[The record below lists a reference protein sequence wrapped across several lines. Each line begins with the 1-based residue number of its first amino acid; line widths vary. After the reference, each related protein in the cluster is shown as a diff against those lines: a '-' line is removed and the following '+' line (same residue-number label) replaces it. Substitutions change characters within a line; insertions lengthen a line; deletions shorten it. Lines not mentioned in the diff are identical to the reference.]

1 MNDVT
6 IIDRFLDTFSRYI
19 DSGFGLLQGEVA
31 FLTATL
37 IVIDMTI
44 AGLYW
49 AMSHATGQGDDVIA
63 KLLRK
68 VLCVG
73 AFAYI
78 IGNFNWLASIV
89 FRSFA
94 GLGITATGSA
104 ITMENFLQ
112 PGRLAKTGIDAAAP
126 ILEQIGDMAGFPE
139 VFVNIDPIVVLF
151 IAWLVVILCFF
162 VLAVQLF
169 ITLIEFKLTT
179 LAGFVLIPFALWN
192 KTSFLAEKVLGNV
205 VSSGIKV
212 LVLAVIVGIGSG
224 LFAEFEVHPDEPSID
239 HALVVMLASLA
250 LLALGIF
257 GPGIATG
264 LVSGAPQLGAGAMAG
279 AAVGAVGTGVAIGA
293 AVTGVGG
300 AVMAGARMAP
310 AAAKLA
316 GAGARAATS
325 AAGSARSAFR
335 PVPLRPAAVPRARRL
350 ASAMSP
356 RLAHKPQAAAS
367 PLVLPLLGRR
377 WPTPSALAGTAQK
390 PAATV
395 LAPARPQTAPQ
406 ARRSNSNRPGPS
418 GCTAASRLPMPRP
431 LPPTR
436 CAAATAAAPGKA
448 RACGIPIPNLQG
460 EHPCDSNDRR
470 CATPIRRSLPPRIKP
485 PPGVGR
491 PYRLR
496 PRAGEELAPDG
507 LRLPSA
513 RAVDGRRPG
522 VALGAVHRDAL
533 CHRGRSSRA
542 GARRGRGRHA
552 VPARRRA
559 DRAPPGALRD
569 AGSLA
574 VHRPHRGAAELA
586 RCLRLHH
593 RQGRGGA
600 QRLRPHQ

>member
-49 AMSHATGQGDDVIA
+49 AMSHATGQGEDVIA

-68 VLCVG
+68 TLYVG

-78 IGNFNWLASIV
+78 IGNFNWLAGIV

-94 GLGITATGSA
+94 GLGLTATGSA

-112 PGRLAKTGIDAAAP
+112 PGRLAKTGIDAGAP

-139 VFVNIDPIVVLF
+139 VFVNIDPIVVMFL
-151 IAWLVVILCFF
+151 AWLVVILCFF

-179 LAGFVLIPFALWN
+179 LAGFVLVPFALWN

-205 VSSGIKV
+205 VSSGVKV

-224 LFAEFEVHPDEPSID
+224 LFAEFQTVPDEPSID

-293 AVTGVGG
+293 AATGVGG

-316 GAGARAATS
+316 GSGARAAAST
-325 AAGSARSAFR
+325 AGSARSAFQAGS
-335 PVPLRPAAVPRARRL
+335 AAAGGGAKGAMAGLGNVAKTGAQAAGQKAAAGARSLKDRTAAAFRADGA
-350 ASAMSP
+350 ASA
-356 RLAHKPQAAAS
+356 
-367 PLVLPLLGRR
+367 
-377 WPTPSALAGTAQK
+377 
-390 PAATV
+390 
-395 LAPARPQTAPQ
+395 
-406 ARRSNSNRPGPS
+406 S
-418 GCTAASRLPMPRP
+418 GGG
-431 LPPTR
+431 
-436 CAAATAAAPGKA
+436 AAATSGGATRGSAAEGDAPAAAGQKQPAWAKRLHRRQQMTHAATTTAHTLRG
-448 RACGIPIPNLQG
+448 GDGGGSGQG
-460 EHPCDSNDRR
+460 
-470 CATPIRRSLPPRIKP
+470 
-485 PPGVGR
+485 
-491 PYRLR
+491 
-496 PRAGEELAPDG
+496 
-507 LRLPSA
+507 PS
-513 RAVDGRRPG
+513 
-522 VALGAVHRDAL
+522 
-533 CHRGRSSRA
+533 
-542 GARRGRGRHA
+542 
-552 VPARRRA
+552 
-559 DRAPPGALRD
+559 LRD
-569 AGSLA
+569 SDS
-574 VHRPHRGAAELA
+574 
-586 RCLRLHH
+586 
-593 RQGRGGA
+593 
-600 QRLRPHQ
+600 

>member
-49 AMSHATGQGDDVIA
+49 AMSHATGQGEDVIA
-63 KLLRK
+63 KLLHK
-68 VLCVG
+68 VLYVG

-126 ILEQIGDMAGFPE
+126 ILEQVGDMAGFPE
-139 VFVNIDPIVVLF
+139 VFVNVDAIAVMFL
-151 IAWLVVILCFF
+151 AWLVVVLCFF
-162 VLAVQLF
+162 VLAIQLF

-179 LAGFVLIPFALWN
+179 LAGFVLVPFALWN

-224 LFAEFEVHPDEPSID
+224 LFAEFQVHPDEPSID
-239 HALVVMLASLA
+239 HALVIMLASLA

-279 AAVGAVGTGVAIGA
+279 AAVGAAGTAVAIGA
-293 AVTGVGG
+293 AATGVGG
-300 AVMAGARMAP
+300 AVAAGARMAP

-316 GAGARAATS
+316 GSGARAATS
-325 AAGSARSAFR
+325 AAGSAGAAFR
-335 PVPLRPAAVPRARRL
+335 AGSAAAGGGAKGAMAGMGNVAKTGAQAAGRRAASG
-350 ASAMSP
+350 ASAAGQKMAGPFRAGWNGAEADGGAGATSGTG
-356 RLAHKPQAAAS
+356 AGAAADGAAGS
-367 PLVLPLLGRR
+367 QKQEQPAWAKRMHRR
-377 WPTPSALAGTAQK
+377 QQITH
-390 PAATV
+390 AAT
-395 LAPARPQTAPQ
+395 TAAHTLRGGDGGGSGQ
-406 ARRSNSNRPGPS
+406 GPS
-418 GCTAASRLPMPRP
+418 
-431 LPPTR
+431 
-436 CAAATAAAPGKA
+436 
-448 RACGIPIPNLQG
+448 
-460 EHPCDSNDRR
+460 
-470 CATPIRRSLPPRIKP
+470 
-485 PPGVGR
+485 
-491 PYRLR
+491 
-496 PRAGEELAPDG
+496 
-507 LRLPSA
+507 
-513 RAVDGRRPG
+513 
-522 VALGAVHRDAL
+522 
-533 CHRGRSSRA
+533 
-542 GARRGRGRHA
+542 
-552 VPARRRA
+552 
-559 DRAPPGALRD
+559 LRD
-569 AGSLA
+569 SDT
-574 VHRPHRGAAELA
+574 
-586 RCLRLHH
+586 
-593 RQGRGGA
+593 
-600 QRLRPHQ
+600 

>member
-224 LFAEFEVHPDEPSID
+224 LFAEFQVHPDEPSID

-325 AAGSARSAFR
+325 AAGSARSAFQ
-335 PVPLRPAAVPRARRL
+335 AGSAVGQKVADSFRAGWNGTE
-350 ASAMSP
+350 AGSDGAGP
-356 RLAHKPQAAAS
+356 GQTAD
-367 PLVLPLLGRR
+367 
-377 WPTPSALAGTAQK
+377 GTAGSQK
-390 PAATV
+390 QQQPAWAKRMHRRQQATHAAT
-395 LAPARPQTAPQ
+395 TAAHTLRGGDGGGSGQ
-406 ARRSNSNRPGPS
+406 GPS
-418 GCTAASRLPMPRP
+418 
-431 LPPTR
+431 
-436 CAAATAAAPGKA
+436 
-448 RACGIPIPNLQG
+448 
-460 EHPCDSNDRR
+460 
-470 CATPIRRSLPPRIKP
+470 
-485 PPGVGR
+485 
-491 PYRLR
+491 
-496 PRAGEELAPDG
+496 
-507 LRLPSA
+507 
-513 RAVDGRRPG
+513 
-522 VALGAVHRDAL
+522 
-533 CHRGRSSRA
+533 
-542 GARRGRGRHA
+542 
-552 VPARRRA
+552 
-559 DRAPPGALRD
+559 LRD
-569 AGSLA
+569 SDT
-574 VHRPHRGAAELA
+574 
-586 RCLRLHH
+586 
-593 RQGRGGA
+593 
-600 QRLRPHQ
+600 